1 MLALLVGC
9 IGFVV
14 GCIVGTLP
22 GNIHYRTLPI
32 AYLVGFF
39 SLAISY
45 AIMSRTI
52 DVGLFL
58 APLAYPCGSLLGQL
72 LKEKK

>member
-1 MLALLVGC
+1 MLVLLGC

-14 GCIVGTLP
+14 GCIMGTLP
-22 GNIHYRTLPI
+22 GNIRYRILPI
-32 AYLVGFF
+32 AYLTGFF
-39 SLAISY
+39 GLAISY

-58 APLAYPCGSLLGQL
+58 VPLACPCGSLLGQL